1 MKTTLKLRLNLFLVC
16 LISIAI
22 LTLSNSVWRARADS
36 ASAQTIT
43 ITPDTLPN
51 PSFATTYNQQ
61 LTQTGGNGSIAWNI
75 SEGTL
80 PEGISLQS
88 STGILSGEPR
98 ATGTFNFTVKAMDAK
113 AVIGVKTYAWTINCP
128 SFSITPTTFPMA
140 KTGEFYNQLFNAS
153 TNTSINLLT
162 ERKAALVPAPP
173 PNFKYSLIGTLP
185 IGLTFFSYL
194 TVAPG
199 KAINAIQGTPTE
211 TGTFHFTIQAIP
223 NGNTDTSCSTSQNY
237 TLIVQEGSPLTQWA
251 KIEDSQAC
259 TGPGSIVTVMA
270 SVKNSTANS
279 QLSSLQS
286 TLNTSLLALPGTCT
300 ADVGACVILNASAVT
315 WRGSLAAGKTAT
327 IHYKAQVIDQALT
340 GATICARTSSVVG
353 GNLAGDQT
361 ACKRITCPTIGP
373 GAIPPAISEMSDQK
387 AGSVLVYNLYTSS
400 TDPTRQNTRIN
411 LTNSHAQLSAYV
423 HLFFV
428 AEGCSVADSYLCLTA
443 NQTTSFLA
451 SDLDPNTTGYLVAVA
466 VDLQGCPT
474 NFNYLA
480 GDEYVKLATGH
491 AANLSAQAFAAI
503 AGGSSLC
510 DATATTATLSFDGI
524 SYNQIPQ
531 TLAGSS
537 MGSKADGNDTL
548 LIINRIGGNLGTG
561 AATLGTLFGVF
572 YDDAETPL
580 SFSLA
585 GSCQLRGSLTN
596 NFPRTTPRFESFI
609 PAGRTGWL
617 KLFSQEAD
625 VGILGSLINFNA
637 NAANVAGAFN
647 QGHNLHALTFSATNT
662 IIIPVFPPGC

>member
-1 MKTTLKLRLNLFLVC
+1 MKTMPKLRLNLFLVC
-16 LISIAI
+16 LMPMAI

-43 ITPDTLPN
+43 ISPDTLPN
-51 PSFATTYNQQ
+51 PTFSATYAQQ
-61 LTQTGGNGSIAWNI
+61 LTQTGGNGTITWSI

-98 ATGTFNFTVKAMDAK
+98 ATGTFNFTVKATDAAGMTGTK
-113 AVIGVKTYAWTINCP
+113 AYIWSINCP
-128 SFSITPTTFPMA
+128 SLSITPTTFPMA
-140 KTGEFYNQLFNAS
+140 KTGEFYSQLFNAS

-173 PNFKYSLIGTLP
+173 PTFKYSLIGTLP

-199 KAINAIQGTPTE
+199 KAINGIRGTPAE
-211 TGTFHFTIQAIP
+211 TGIFHFTIQAIP
-223 NGNTDTSCSTSQNY
+223 YGNTDTSCSTSQNY

-251 KIEDSQAC
+251 QIEDSQPC

-270 SVKNSTANS
+270 SVKNTTANS

-315 WRGSLAAGKTAT
+315 WRGSLATGQTAT

-340 GATICARTSSVVG
+340 GAAICARTQSVVG

-361 ACKRITCPTIGP
+361 ACKRITCPAIGP
-373 GAIPPAISEMSDQK
+373 GMVPPAISEMSDQK

-411 LTNSHAQLSAYV
+411 LTNSHSQLSAYV

-443 NQTTSFLA
+443 NQTASFLT
-451 SDLDPNTTGYLVAVA
+451 SDLDPNTTGYLVAIA
-466 VDLQGCPT
+466 VDSQGCPT
-474 NFNYLA
+474 NFNYLS
-480 GDEYVKLATGH
+480 GDEYVKLASGH
-491 AANLSAQAFAAI
+491 AANLSAPAFAAI
-503 AGGSSLC
+503 AGGLPLC
-510 DATATTATLSFDGI
+510 DATAVTATMAFDGI

-531 TLAGSS
+531 TLAVSSVGSR
-537 MGSKADGNDTL
+537 ADGNDTL
-548 LIINRIGGNLGTG
+548 LIVNRIGGNLGTG

-585 GSCQLRGSLTN
+585 GSCQLRGSLSN
-596 NFPRTTPRFESFI
+596 NFPRLTPRFESFI
-609 PAGRTGWL
+609 PAGRSGWL

-625 VGILGSLINFNA
+625 VGILGSQINFNA
-637 NAANVAGAFN
+637 NAANVASAFN
-647 QGHNLHALTFSATNT
+647 QGHNLHALTFSAANT
-662 IIIPVFPPGC
+662 LTIPVFPPNC